1 MTRLPVT
8 RMTLYKHGVGYFE
21 RRGPVSGD
29 ALVLAFHEAQM
40 NDLLKSLTV
49 IDHGEGH
56 VLGIDYPTPQS
67 REERLAG
74 NSIRLRPEYSLR
86 DLLASVRG
94 RRVTLLLDQD
104 ERHEGRLLG
113 LDEQPAE
120 QPLATALVSLLE
132 EGGDDVRSFPLGRV
146 QGLELRDE
154 KAANDL
160 RFFLDTAMAQEDYR
174 DVTVRLSPGEHD
186 VAVSYVAPAPTWRVS
201 YRLVASEQ
209 NGADGQN
216 GSAGEGDSS
225 PSEVLLLGWGIF
237 DNQLEEELENIQLT
251 LVAGMP
257 ISFIYDLYTPFTPER
272 PEVAEEER
280 VAPGPVTFGPALEKA
295 AMAEPAPSPV
305 AARSMMA
312 AAPAAFADM
321 RAELRDAAPVDT
333 VGEDLG
339 ERFEYRIRTPVSVGR
354 GQSAMVPIIAADLH
368 GRPELLYNGSQMPGH
383 PVATLRLRN
392 ETGLTLERGPVTV
405 IVGDSYAGE
414 AILPYTAAGGELFVP
429 YAVELN
435 VRVREEQERRNQ
447 LRAVHIEGAY
457 LVVELWDIM
466 VRDYYLVN
474 NTANEV
480 TVLVEHP
487 RYGRYELFDSP
498 EPVEMTAEQ
507 VRFSVAVRPGQE
519 TRLRVQQ
526 RHLISRR
533 EELQRQSY
541 AQLGRYL
548 RDGLLDRQAHDKLV
562 ELLRLWE
569 QMGDVQKR
577 LEELNKQREK
587 LFRSQEQIRQ
597 NLQALGT
604 SGREG
609 ALRNDYVNRLQAS
622 EQEIESVGEKEREER
637 ELLARLE
644 QEVAAKL
651 AAL

>member
-1 MTRLPVT
+1 MTQLPVT

-29 ALVLAFHEAQM
+29 ALVLTFHEEQM

-56 VLGIDYPTPQS
+56 VLGVDYPTPQS

-94 RRVTLLLDQD
+94 RLVTLLLDQE
-104 ERHEGRLLG
+104 ERHEGRLVG

-120 QPLATALVSLLE
+120 EPLATALVSLLE

-160 RFFLDTAMAQEDYR
+160 RFFLDTAMAQEAYR

-201 YRLVASEQ
+201 YRLVAPQ
-209 NGADGQN
+209 QN
-216 GSAGEGDSS
+216 GSAQEGDSS

-272 PEVAEEER
+272 PEVGEEER
-280 VAPGPVTFGPALEKA
+280 VAPGPVTFGAALEKA
-295 AMAEPAPSPV
+295 AMAAPAPVPR
-305 AARSMMA
+305 AARSMMMA
-312 AAPAAFADM
+312 EAPAAFADM
-321 RAELRDAAPVDT
+321 RAELRGAAPVDT
-333 VGEDLG
+333 VGEELG
-339 ERFEYRIRTPVSVGR
+339 ERFEYRIGTPVSVGR
-354 GQSAMVPIIAADLH
+354 GQSAMAPIIAADLR
-368 GRPELLYNGSQMPGH
+368 GRPELLYNGSQMPGY
-383 PVATLRLRN
+383 PIATLRLRN

-435 VRVREEQERRNQ
+435 VRVREEQDRRNQ
-447 LRAVHIEGAY
+447 LRAVHIEGVY

-466 VRDYYLVN
+466 VHDYYLVN
-474 NTANEV
+474 NTGDDV

-487 RYGRYELFDSP
+487 RHGRYELFDSP
-498 EPVEMTAEQ
+498 EPVETTAEQ
-507 VRFSVAVRPGQE
+507 LRFSATVRPRQE

-541 AQLGRYL
+541 EQLGRYL
-548 RDGLLDRQAHDKLV
+548 RDGLLDRGAHDKLV
-562 ELLRLWE
+562 ALLRLWE
-569 QMGDVQKR
+569 QIGDVQKR

-622 EQEIESVGEKEREER
+622 EQEIEGVAVKEREDR

-644 QEVAAKL
+644 QEVVEKL

>member
-29 ALVLAFHEAQM
+29 ALVLTFHEEQM

-49 IDHGEGH
+49 IDYGEGH
-56 VLGIDYPTPQS
+56 VLGIDYPTPKS

-94 RRVTLLLDQD
+94 RSVTLLLDQE

-120 QPLATALVSLLE
+120 EPLATALVSLLE
-132 EGGDDVRSFPLGRV
+132 EEGDGVRSFPLGRV

-154 KAANDL
+154 KAASDL

-201 YRLVASEQ
+201 YRLVAPEQ
-209 NGADGQN
+209 H
-216 GSAGEGDSS
+216 GSAPEDDAS
-225 PSEVLLLGWGIF
+225 PAEVLLLGWGIF
-237 DNQLEEELENIQLT
+237 DNTLEEELENIQLT

-257 ISFIYDLYTPFTPER
+257 ISFIYDLYTPVTPER

-280 VAPGPVTFGPALEKA
+280 VAPGPIAFGAALEKA
-295 AMAEPAPSPV
+295 AMSEAAPPPPS
-305 AARSMMA
+305 ARSRMMA
-312 AAPAAFADM
+312 AAPMAYADM
-321 RAELRDAAPVDT
+321 RAEMRDAAPVDT

-354 GQSAMVPIIAADLH
+354 GQSAMAPIIAADLR

-405 IVGDSYAGE
+405 VVGDSYAGE
-414 AILPYTAAGGELFVP
+414 AILPYTAEGGELFVP

-435 VRVREEQERRNQ
+435 VQVREENERRNQ
-447 LRAVHIEGAY
+447 LHAVHIEGAY
-457 LVVELWDIM
+457 LIVELWDIM
-466 VRDYYLVN
+466 LRDYYLVN
-474 NTANEV
+474 NTGEDE

-487 RYGRYELFDSP
+487 RHGRYELFDSP
-498 EPVEMTAEQ
+498 EPVETTAEQ
-507 VRFSVAVRPGQE
+507 VRFSVTVQPKQE

-562 ELLRLWE
+562 ALLRLWE
-569 QMGDVQKR
+569 QIGDVQKR

-622 EQEIESVGEKEREER
+622 EQEIEGVAQKEQEER

-644 QEVAAKL
+644 KEVEEKL